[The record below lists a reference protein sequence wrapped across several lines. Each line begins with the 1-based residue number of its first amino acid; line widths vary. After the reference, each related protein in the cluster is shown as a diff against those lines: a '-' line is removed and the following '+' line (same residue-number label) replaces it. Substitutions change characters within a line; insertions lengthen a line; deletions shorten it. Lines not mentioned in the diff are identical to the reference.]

1 MFKVNFKLALR
12 WLGVGLLIYVAAAL
26 IMAFFEDSLIYF
38 PSRHPDGQ
46 WSPNG
51 LAFEDAEFTAADG
64 TRIHGWYVPAPAPR
78 AVALFS
84 HGNGG
89 NLSHRADFVRL
100 LRDRLRIST
109 LIYDY
114 RGYGRSEGTPNEAGL
129 LQDARAARA
138 WLARRAAIAEQEI
151 ILFGESLG
159 GAVSVDLAVD
169 GARGLVLQN
178 TFSSLPDV
186 AAYHYTWLP
195 VRLLLRTQFDSI
207 RKISDFHGR
216 LLQFHGDRDEIVPLP
231 LAQRLFAAANEPKRF
246 VLVEG
251 GNHNDPP
258 SGSFV
263 AEMDRFID
271 QLLAEGAN

>member
-1 MFKVNFKLALR
+1 MFKVSFKLALR

-186 AAYHYTWLP
+186 AAYHYSWLP

-258 SGSFV
+258 PGSFV
-263 AEMDRFID
+263 AEMERFID
-271 QLLAEGAN
+271 HALAEGAN